1 MKTATVTRCRLYARI
16 ILEEIDVKKIQI
28 KPIRSEIANAF
39 VKKHHYSGKV
49 TQNSQLHLG
58 AFYGGILHG
67 VMSFGPSIDKRKTV
81 AIMRDTKFND
91 YLELNRM
98 AFDDYLPKNSES
110 RSIAIAMK
118 IIKKNYPTIEWIISF
133 ADATQC
139 GDGAIYRASGFV
151 LTQIN
156 KNKQM
161 MLMPDGSIIAR
172 KTLDDYRDDR
182 GRYGSAL
189 ARDKGATY
197 LEGFQLRYIYFLDK
211 TAKDRLTVPIIPFSA
226 IDKTGA
232 GMYLGKKKSCAGS
245 ETVTR
250 PAIQQGEGGS
260 IPTPALIEADHA

>member
-1 MKTATVTRCRLYARI
+1 LA
-16 ILEEIDVKKIQI
+16 EIDVKKILI
-28 KPIRSEIANAF
+28 KPIRSDVANSF

-58 AFYGGILHG
+58 AFYDGILHG

-81 AIMRDTKFND
+81 AIVRGTKFND

-110 RSIAIAMK
+110 RSISIAMK

-139 GDGAIYRASGFV
+139 GDGTIYRASGFV

-161 MLMPDGSIIAR
+161 MLMPDGSIVAR

-189 ARDKGATY
+189 AKDNGATY
-197 LEGFQLRYIYFLDK
+197 LDGFQIRYIYFLDK
-211 TAKDRLTVPIIPFSA
+211 TARDRLTVPILPFSA
-226 IDKTGA
+226 IDKAGA
-232 GMYLGKKKSCAGS
+232 GMYLGKSKPCAGS

-250 PAIQQGEGGS
+250 QAIQLEEGGS
-260 IPTPALIEADHA
+260 IPTPALKEAVYAV